1 MKQYVASTQCGQ
13 KHFVESDSIIT
24 AKRMF
29 TEMLKGFHI
38 IRIEAVKPDMFID
51 QEKFYA
57 SRNAYLEKK
66 ENSNLN
72 LGKIIHESANMGMT
86 A

>member
-13 KHFVESDSIIT
+13 KHFVESDSIIK

-29 TEMLKGFHI
+29 TEMLKGLHI
-38 IRIEAVKPDMFID
+38 VRIDAVKPDMFID
-51 QEKFYA
+51 QEKFDA